1 MKNLLARLLL
11 WQKFAVLGGLAM
23 VLCAVPLAMLLRA
36 EFSTLS
42 STRLE
47 MDGVGP
53 IRQTHALLRSTEMRR
68 LALVQLASSDE
79 AVRRLAPAGDAGF
92 AAAYASVE
100 KTVSGITGDDEISMH
115 WSALTKANQ
124 EVAALGT
131 IDESKLDAAMF
142 QLEVML
148 QNGRDL
154 QEHLADH
161 FGLTLDPAA
170 DGYFLQAAAVVDAAL
185 TTDALTELHADS
197 QRLLVGAGGNAE
209 GLAEAAATLRT
220 LNNVQR
226 HYTSQTEKV
235 VSADPALASTVGV
248 LAKKAEQAQQAAVK
262 LATEVLRPGASRSS
276 NALDAHQVFAPAV
289 QAQYQLVDQLHESL
303 QASLLAREKA
313 QLNQIIT
320 LSSVVVLL
328 VLCGLGF
335 SVLIVRSVT
344 VPIADAVAAA
354 QAVGAGE
361 LDHPI
366 PLDHGRSEASR
377 LLQSLARMQA
387 ELKER
392 IDRDA
397 RIAAENLRVRQALDT
412 SSTNMMI
419 ADANGDIV
427 YMNRAVQQMLQR
439 REGLLRNALPGFNA
453 SSVMGQS
460 FDNFHRNPGHQRNLL
475 SQVSGE
481 HRSSFEVAG
490 LSFALTANP
499 INDVQGLRIGTVV
512 EWTDRTDEVAAERE
526 IGAIVEGASRGDF
539 AARVDTDGK
548 QPFFA
553 TLGGLFNNLLDTVSQ
568 TIVEVRAAAEQ
579 LTSASAQV
587 SSTSQMLSQSASEQ
601 AASLEQT
608 TASLQEMSSSVQ
620 QNSDNAKQTDS
631 MATKAAREATEGGEA
646 VVRTAAAM
654 RQIATRISIIDDIAY
669 QTNLLAL
676 NAAIEAAR
684 AGEHGKG
691 FAVVAAE
698 VRKLAERSQVAA
710 QEIGTLATDSV
721 QQAEKAGTLLAEM
734 VPSINRTSELVQEI
748 AAASAEQAGGV
759 SQITSAMDHLN
770 GATQQNASS
779 AEQLSA
785 TAEQLSAQAAQLQE
799 LMAFFQVADDE
810 ASTPGAQRAAATG
823 TVAHTQA
830 ARPRAVSSRKRTP
843 SSSAPLGEMVDEGSF
858 APF

>member
-11 WQKFAVLGGLAM
+11 WQKFAILGVLAL
-23 VLCAVPLAMLLRA
+23 VLCAVPLAMLLRT
-36 EFSTLS
+36 EFATLS

-47 MDGVGP
+47 LAGVEP
-53 IRQTHALLRSTEMRR
+53 IRHTHALLRSLELRR
-68 LALVQLASSDE
+68 IAMVQQASTDE
-79 AVRRLAPAGDAGF
+79 AVRRLAPSGDGGF
-92 AAAYASVE
+92 ATAYAAAE
-100 KTVSGITGDDEISMH
+100 KTVTGISDDEVREHWGAISKA
-115 WSALTKANQ
+115 SQAL
-124 EVAALGT
+124 AAMGSV
-131 IDESKLDAAMF
+131 DAAKLDAALAQF
-142 QLEVML
+142 DLML

-154 QEHLADH
+154 QEHVADH

-170 DGYFLQAAAVVDAAL
+170 DGYFLQAAAVMDAAL
-185 TTDALTELHADS
+185 TTDALSELHADS
-197 QRLLVGAGGNAE
+197 QRLLAGAGGDVE
-209 GLAEAAATLRT
+209 GLTEAASTLRA

-226 HYTSQTEKV
+226 HYTTQIEKILA
-235 VSADPALASTVGV
+235 ADPALESSVGA

-262 LATEVLRPGASRSS
+262 LAAAVLRPSASQSG
-276 NALDAHQVFAPAV
+276 NAVDAHQVFLPAL
-289 QAQYQLVDQLHESL
+289 QAQHQLVDQLHASL
-303 QASLLAREKA
+303 QASLQSRESA
-313 QLNQIIT
+313 QLNEIVMLTAVVAT
-320 LSSVVVLL
+320 LALS
-328 VLCGLGF
+328 GLGF

-344 VPIADAVAAA
+344 LPIADAVVAA
-354 QAVGAGE
+354 QAVGAGD

-366 PLDHGRSEASR
+366 ALDNGRSEASR
-377 LLQSLARMQA
+377 LLQSLSRMQT
-387 ELKER
+387 ELKQR
-392 IDRDA
+392 IERDA
-397 RIAAENLRVRQALDT
+397 RIASENLRVRQALDT

-419 ADANGDIV
+419 ADAGGQIV

-439 REGLLRNALPGFNA
+439 REGALRSALPGFSA
-453 SSVMGQS
+453 SQVMGQS
-460 FDNFHRNPGHQRNLL
+460 FDIFQRHPGEAQIGLTQM
-475 SQVSGE
+475 STE
-481 HRSSFEVAG
+481 HRSTMEVAG

-499 INDVQGLRIGTVV
+499 INDAHGLRIGTVV

-526 IGAIVEGASRGDF
+526 IGAIVEGAGRGDF

-553 TLGGLFNNLLDTVSQ
+553 TLGGLFNNLLETVSQ
-568 TIVEVRAAAEQ
+568 TIIEVRAAAEQ

-601 AASLEQT
+601 AASLEET

-620 QNSDNAKQTDS
+620 QNSDNANQTDG

-721 QQAEKAGTLLAEM
+721 QQAEKAGALLAEM

-759 SQITSAMDHLN
+759 SQITAAMDHLN

-785 TAEQLSAQAAQLQE
+785 TAEELSAQASQLQE
-799 LMAFFQVADDE
+799 LMAFFQVAGD
-810 ASTPGAQRAAATG
+810 AVG
-823 TVAHTQA
+823 TQA
-830 ARPRAVSSRKRTP
+830 VSRPAARSPSASASRPRANNPRLRAP
-843 SSSAPLGEMVDEGSF
+843 AAPAPLGESVDEGSF